1 MTEEALKQEVDAVVW
16 DEQQDVSTSVRNL
29 LFREMK
35 CRFFHGFIAEIKA
48 WARSKAE
55 EHRKKQREF
64 DSIMRTVRTN
74 LKDEDH
80 HLSLQK
86 LSRHHG
92 NIAERYSTVEITCV
106 NVQIYC

>member
-1 MTEEALKQEVDAVVW
+1 MTEEALKQEVDTVVW

-29 LFREMK
+29 IFRELK
-35 CRFFHGFIAEIKA
+35 CRLFHGFIEEIKV

-55 EHRKKQREF
+55 KHRKKQREF
-64 DSIMRTVRTN
+64 DYIMRTVRTN
-74 LKDEDH
+74 LKDQDH

-92 NIAERYSTVEITCV
+92 NIAERYSIVEINCV
-106 NVQIYC
+106 NL

>member
-1 MTEEALKQEVDAVVW
+1 MAEALKEEVDTVVW
-16 DEQQDVSTSVRNL
+16 DEQQDVSTCVKNL
-29 LFREMK
+29 ILRELK
-35 CRFFHGFIAEIKA
+35 CRFFHGFIEEIKA

-64 DSIMRTVRTN
+64 DNIILTVRTN
-74 LKDEDH
+74 LKDQDH

-92 NIAERYSTVEITCV
+92 NIAERYSTVESTCV
-106 NVQIYC
+106 NFQLYS

>member
-16 DEQQDVSTSVRNL
+16 DEQQDVSTSVRSL

-64 DSIMRTVRTN
+64 DCIMRTVRTN

-92 NIAERYSTVEITCV
+92 NIAERYSIVEITCV
-106 NVQIYC
+106 NFQLYC

>member
-1 MTEEALKQEVDAVVW
+1 MAEALKEEVDTVVW
-16 DEQQDVSTSVRNL
+16 DEQQDVSTCVKNL
-29 LFREMK
+29 IFRELK
-35 CRFFHGFIAEIKA
+35 CWFFHGFIEEIKA

-64 DSIMRTVRTN
+64 DNIILAVRTN

-92 NIAERYSTVEITCV
+92 NIAERYCTVESTCV
-106 NVQIYC
+106 NFQLYS

>member
-1 MTEEALKQEVDAVVW
+1 MAEALKEEVDTVVW
-16 DEQQDVSTSVRNL
+16 DEQQDVSTCVKTL
-29 LFREMK
+29 IFRELK
-35 CRFFHGFIAEIKA
+35 CRFFHGFIEEIKA

-64 DSIMRTVRTN
+64 DYIILTVRTN

-86 LSRHHG
+86 LSRHHRR
-92 NIAERYSTVEITCV
+92 IAECYSTVESTCADFP
-106 NVQIYC
+106 CCK